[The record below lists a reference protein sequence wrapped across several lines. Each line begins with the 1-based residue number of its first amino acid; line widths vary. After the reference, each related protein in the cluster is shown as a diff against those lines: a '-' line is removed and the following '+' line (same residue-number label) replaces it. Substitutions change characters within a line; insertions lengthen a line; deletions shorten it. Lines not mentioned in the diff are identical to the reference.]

1 MATTTAERRNKKTV
15 PGLNVT
21 NDAELLAD
29 VKRISELKTLER
41 KGKAAEKE
49 RKVIEAKLR
58 AAMGDEE
65 QIVVRGQVIASLSSL
80 RSAYA
85 PNYELMKLAYPEA
98 YDKCVEHKPYR
109 FVQVPNDATI
119 AAIVGAL

>member
-1 MATTTAERRNKKTV
+1 MATTTAERRNSKTK
-15 PGLNVT
+15 PGLNIT

-29 VKRISELKTLER
+29 VQRISELKTLER
-41 KGKAAEKE
+41 AGKAAEKQ

-58 AAMGDEE
+58 AAMGSEE

-85 PNYELMKLAYPEA
+85 PDYDLMKAAFPEA
-98 YDKCVEHKPYR
+98 YEKCVKHVPYR

-119 AAIVGAL
+119 AAIVRAL